1 MIVAGATGTAFA
13 TVVGCAVRNLRSAT
27 IALTENLTRPA
38 RGRVALFGALGALYG
53 SGAMTLGRLL
63 MRRAG
68 HLDKTVPQAV
78 EEWALHELDVP
89 GSGDGPR
96 HFAVD
101 QLLHVLYGMVWGA
114 IASPAL
120 FGGRKRRLLWLG
132 SGFGLATWAVSALG
146 MFPLL
151 RIARPPWNSSTAEN
165 LTNIATHVLFGLAV
179 QILAEEAVREQ
190 RRGAASDAERHLA
203 RVG

>member
-1 MIVAGATGTAFA
+1 MG
-13 TVVGCAVRNLRSAT
+13 NLKSAAL
-27 IALTENLTRPA
+27 ALTETLMRPP
-38 RGRVALFGALGALYG
+38 RTRVALFGALGALYG
-53 SGAMTLGRLL
+53 SGAMTLARLV

-68 HLDKTVPQAV
+68 YLDKTVSQTI

-101 QLLHVLYGMVWGA
+101 QLLHILYGMMWGA
-114 IASPAL
+114 TTSPAL
-120 FGGRKRRLLWLG
+120 FAGRRRRPLWLG
-132 SGFGLATWAVSALG
+132 STVGLATWAVVALG

-151 RIARPPWNSSTAEN
+151 RIARPAWKSSTAEN
-165 LTNIATHVLFGLAV
+165 LTNIATHVMFGLAV

-190 RRGAASDAERHLA
+190 RRGAASDTERHLA